1 MIDVSAVAAWG
12 ARGCLVWPDGEAHH
26 MARHTVLPAAVLMAV
41 LPRVP
46 MRVPFGH
53 LFGRTSARPGLRVPS
68 L

>member
-46 MRVPFGH
+46 MRVPC
-53 LFGRTSARPGLRVPS
+53 SARVCVLTCLCSR
-68 L
+68 LEH